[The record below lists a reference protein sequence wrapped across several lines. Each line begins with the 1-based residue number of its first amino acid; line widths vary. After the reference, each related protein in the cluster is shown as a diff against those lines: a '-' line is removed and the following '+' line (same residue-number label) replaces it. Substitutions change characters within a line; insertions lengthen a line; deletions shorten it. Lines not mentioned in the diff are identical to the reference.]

1 MVVLPEPDCPRRDT
15 CGWGPGRRRGCC
27 PAFAARRNTLGF
39 VIHGEIKIV
48 GIGHFHAL
56 TQAASPWRLRVSVP
70 TSRFERR
77 EAMERARQSR
87 TSGRARSPVPVRHD
101 RVAGVFGKRKPRGV
115 VIYSDWAF
123 AAPFRISEFDRARC
137 RRHRVLRRRTIR
149 RPEKPSQGGSLRVRN
164 RLQPLHLIDIAAVP

>member
-1 MVVLPEPDCPRRDT
+1 MSWFL
-15 CGWGPGRRRGCC
+15 
-27 PAFAARRNTLGF
+27 
-39 VIHGEIKIV
+39 
-48 GIGHFHAL
+48 
-56 TQAASPWRLRVSVP
+56 

-164 RLQPLHLIDIAAVP
+164 SYRRNKNVWPDCLVMLDIAG